1 MRAEGAPEA
10 RYPQIS
16 QNLRSDQNLRFLNK
30 GGFSDP
36 NTPDCCVPNVKL
48 LKSFADADA
57 GYQNLHLM
65 HGLLGGGMGTK
76 CIISLK
82 KRCTTKKNLP

>member
-30 GGFSDP
+30 GGVSARGGFSAP
-36 NTPDCCVPNVKL
+36 NTPD
-48 LKSFADADA
+48 
-57 GYQNLHLM
+57 
-65 HGLLGGGMGTK
+65 TK
-76 CIISLK
+76 GI
-82 KRCTTKKNLP
+82 